1 MTPFLNCKK
10 AEILDIN
17 GSDPVQ
23 ATVTTGSSSGLL
35 VIVPREIKCPLRT
48 PLDIRFY
55 DPVQGIVR
63 CRCRLTH
70 PAISGNMC
78 AYRCK
83 VLEQIFQLQRREDI
97 KVAQALRVDVDY
109 EGVLFPSTILNLS
122 AGGVYLVSGL
132 TAAIGDRLTFSFP
145 KTDPPILLHAE
156 VLRAELHV
164 SKERN
169 AYGYGCRFVDLGVG
183 QENQLRRYVFQEE
196 RKLYLPDG

>member
-10 AEILDIN
+10 AEILGIN
-17 GSDPVQ
+17 GNDPVQ
-23 ATVTTGSSSGLL
+23 AVVTTGASSGLL

-48 PLDIRFY
+48 PLDVRFY

-63 CRCRLTH
+63 CRCSLTH
-70 PAISGNMC
+70 PAISGSMC

-83 VLEQIFQLQRREDI
+83 VLEQVFRLQRREDI
-97 KVAQALRVDVDY
+97 KVAQSLRVDVDY
-109 EGVLFPSTILNLS
+109 EGILFPSTILNLS

-164 SKERN
+164 NKERS
-169 AYGYGCRFVDLGVG
+169 AYGYGCRFVDLNVG

-196 RKLYLPDG
+196 RKLYLSDV

>member
-1 MTPFLNCKK
+1 M
-10 AEILDIN
+10 
-17 GSDPVQ
+17 
-23 ATVTTGSSSGLL
+23 
-35 VIVPREIKCPLRT
+35 
-48 PLDIRFY
+48 
-55 DPVQGIVR
+55 
-63 CRCRLTH
+63 
-70 PAISGNMC
+70 
-78 AYRCK
+78 
-83 VLEQIFQLQRREDI
+83 LEQVFQLQRREDI